1 MSGEACAACAED
13 TGVTDDLCQFHR
25 LK

>member
-1 MSGEACAACAED
+1 MSGEACAACAEY

-25 LK
+25 LR